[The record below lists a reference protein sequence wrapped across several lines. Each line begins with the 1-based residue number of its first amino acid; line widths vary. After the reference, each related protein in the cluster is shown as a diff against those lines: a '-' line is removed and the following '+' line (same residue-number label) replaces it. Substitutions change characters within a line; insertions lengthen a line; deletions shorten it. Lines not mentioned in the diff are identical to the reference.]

1 MHILNLEMHSWGHK
15 YLYNFATLK
24 NQLVNSGFIKI
35 SQHDS
40 GKSTDHNFKNLEMH
54 KENHSKKV
62 FTIRSIFLTLKLS
75 LLKQKK

>member
-40 GKSTDHNFKNLEMH
+40 GKSM
-54 KENHSKKV
+54 
-62 FTIRSIFLTLKLS
+62 IIILKYGNA
-75 LLKQKK
+75 